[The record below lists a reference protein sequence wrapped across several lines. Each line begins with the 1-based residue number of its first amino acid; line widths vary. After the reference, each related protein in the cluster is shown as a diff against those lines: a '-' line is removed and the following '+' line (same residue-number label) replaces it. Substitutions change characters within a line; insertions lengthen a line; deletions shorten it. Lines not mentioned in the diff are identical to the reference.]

1 MDVIVGHSN
10 ADFDVLAGMLACKKL
25 YPEAILTFSG
35 SCERNVREFI
45 TLHKHI
51 IEITRLRDIDL
62 DRITRFIIVDTKIAG
77 RLGIFEK
84 LVKKRKVVVHLYD
97 HHPRGPK
104 DIRGKLEEIKEVG
117 ATTTILTQIL
127 KRRRIPLT
135 HLEATILALGIYE
148 DTGSFTFP
156 STTRED
162 LEAISWL
169 LDKGANLAMVS
180 DFMNRELSASQVVLL
195 NELLASCK
203 PYLINGI
210 RIDIAQAESEEYIGD
225 IAVLVHKIMDLE
237 NLNVIFT
244 LVRMGERI
252 YLIARSRLETV
263 NVGDIAQEFGGG
275 GHPQAASAT
284 IKKMSL
290 ERVKKRLIK
299 VLKEKIM
306 PLVRAKDM
314 MSSPVKTISIDT
326 TVEEARKILLRW
338 NHTGLPAMEKG
349 RLVGIITRSDIDKAI
364 HHGFGHSRVKG
375 YMSTNLITITP
386 DTSLSGVQSLMLEHN
401 IGRLPV
407 IKRKR
412 MVGIVTRTDLLR
424 ILHEDMVK
432 KPYSQYDLAPDLS
445 KATRH
450 KVRDLMKERPPK
462 EIRDLLKRVG
472 KVGDRLGMGVY
483 VVGGFVRDL
492 LLGIENLD
500 IDIVVEGKGIALAQ
514 KLAKELG
521 GEAKRF
527 PEFGT
532 AVVILPDGFK
542 IDVAT
547 ARTEFYEYP
556 AALPR
561 VEFASLKQDLYRRDF
576 TINSMA
582 LKLNRRGLG
591 DLVDFYG
598 GERDLKK
605 KVVRVLYNLSFVE
618 DPTRIFRAIRFEQRY
633 GFRIDPQTRGF
644 IENAL
649 GEGLFERLGNERMRD
664 ELILILNEKKP
675 LAAVR
680 RMEEF
685 RVLRYIHPEIRLNKR
700 IVRILEEFERRREEY
715 KRMLKGEKVSWWLV
729 NLLALIEDLDLS
741 QTRQLAKRFKFKRK
755 NFDKI
760 IASKEIKK
768 YLIHELS
775 GRKRILPSTIYKRL
789 IKLPLE
795 VLLLILSKSKSPRLK
810 ERVTLYLTTL
820 RKAKLRITG
829 EDLKELGLRPGPQ
842 FKRVLDK
849 VFEARLDGEVKSK
862 GEEKALAKKLIG
874 KRNVLHYLD

>member
-1 MDVIVGHSN
+1 VDVIVGHSN
-10 ADFDVLAGMLACKKL
+10 ADFDVLASMLACKKL
-25 YPEAILTFSG
+25 YPEAVLAFSG

-45 TLHKHI
+45 ILHKHI
-51 IEITRLRDIDL
+51 IEITRSRDIDL
-62 DRITRFIIVDTKIAG
+62 NRINRLIIVDTKIAS
-77 RLGIFEK
+77 RLGNFEG
-84 LVKKRKVVVHLYD
+84 LIRKGKVIVHLYD
-97 HHPRGPK
+97 HHPRGSK

-127 KRRRIPLT
+127 KRRKISLS
-135 HLEATILALGIYE
+135 HLEATILALGVYE

-162 LEAISWL
+162 LGAISWL

-180 DFMNRELSASQVVLL
+180 DFMNRELSAPQVVLL
-195 NELLASCK
+195 NELLVSCK
-203 PYLINGI
+203 PYLISGI
-210 RIDIAQAESEEYIGD
+210 RIDITQAESEEYIGD

-284 IKKMSL
+284 IKKKISM
-290 ERVKKRLIK
+290 ERVKKKLIK
-299 VLKEKIM
+299 VLKEKVK
-306 PLVRAKDM
+306 PLVRARNM
-314 MSSPVKTISIDT
+314 MSSPVKTIPIDT
-326 TVEEARKILLRW
+326 TIEEARKILLRW
-338 NHTGLPAMEKG
+338 NHTGLPVMEKR

-375 YMSTNLITITP
+375 YMSINLVTITAE
-386 DTSLSGVQSLMLEHN
+386 TSLSQIQSLMLEHN

-407 IKRKR
+407 MKKKR

-424 ILHEDMVK
+424 VLHEDMVK
-432 KPYSQYDLAPDLS
+432 KPYSQYDLTPDLS
-445 KATRH
+445 KAIRRN
-450 KVRDLMKERPPK
+450 VRDLMKNRLPK
-462 EIRDLLKRVG
+462 KIQELLKRVSRI
-472 KVGDRLGMGVY
+472 GDRLDMRAY

-492 LLGIENLD
+492 LLGIDNLD
-500 IDIVVEGKGIALAQ
+500 IDIVVERKGIILAQ
-514 KLAKELG
+514 KLAKELK
-521 GEAKRF
+521 GEVKRF

-547 ARTEFYEYP
+547 ARSEFYEYP

-582 LKLNRRGLG
+582 IRLNRKGRG
-591 DLVDFYG
+591 DLIDFYG

-605 KVVRVLYNLSFVE
+605 KMVRVLYNLSFVE

-675 LAAVR
+675 LAAIK

-685 RVLRYIHPEIRLNKR
+685 RVLRYIHPDIKLNKK
-700 IVRILEEFERRREEY
+700 IIKILEEIERRREEY
-715 KRMLKGEKVSWWLV
+715 RRMLKGEKVSWWLV

-741 QTRQLAKRFKFKRK
+741 RTRQLAQRFKFKRK

-760 IASKEIKK
+760 IASKEVEK

-775 GRKRILPSTIYKRL
+775 GKRRMLPSTIYKRL
-789 IKLPLE
+789 TKLPLE

-810 ERVTLYLTTL
+810 ERAVLYLTTL
-820 RKAKLRITG
+820 RKVRIKITG
-829 EDLKELGLRPGPQ
+829 EDLKKLGLAPGPQ
-842 FKRVLDK
+842 FRKVLDR
-849 VFEARLDGEVKSK
+849 VFEARMDGKVKNK
-862 GEEKALAKKLIG
+862 KEEYALVKKLIFNLRG
-874 KRNVLHYLD
+874 K

>member
-10 ADFDVLAGMLACKKL
+10 ADFDVLASMLACKRL
-25 YPEAILTFSG
+25 YPEAVLVFSG

-45 TLHKHI
+45 TFHKHI
-51 IEITRLRDIDL
+51 VETTRSRDIDL
-62 DRITRFIIVDTKIAG
+62 DKITRFIIVDTKIAG

-97 HHPRGPK
+97 HHPRSPK
-104 DIRGKLEEIKEVG
+104 DIRGKLEEIREVG

-127 KRRRIPLT
+127 KRRKIPLT

-148 DTGSFTFP
+148 DTGSCTFP

-169 LDKGANLAMVS
+169 LSKGANLSMVS

-195 NELLASCK
+195 NKLLASCK
-203 PYLINGI
+203 PHLINGI

-244 LVRMGERI
+244 LVRMGKRI
-252 YLIARSRLETV
+252 YLIARSRLEAV
-263 NVGDIAQEFGGG
+263 NVGDIAQEFRGG

-284 IKKMSL
+284 IRKMSL
-290 ERVKKRLIK
+290 EGVKKRLIRI
-299 VLKEKIM
+299 LKERVK
-306 PLVRAKDM
+306 PLVRACDM
-314 MSSPVKTISIDT
+314 MSSPVKTIPIDT
-326 TVEEARKILLRW
+326 TIEEARKILLRW
-338 NHTGLPAMEKG
+338 NHTGLPVMEKG
-349 RLVGIITRSDIDKAI
+349 RLMGIITRSDIDKAI

-375 YMSTNLITITP
+375 YMSINLVTITAE
-386 DTSLSGVQSLMLEHN
+386 TSLSQIQSLMLEHN

-407 IKRKR
+407 MKKKR

-424 ILHEDMVK
+424 VLHEDMVK
-432 KPYSQYDLAPDLS
+432 KPYSQYDLTPDLS
-445 KATRH
+445 KAIRRN
-450 KVRDLMKERPPK
+450 VRDLMKNRLPK
-462 EIRDLLKRVG
+462 KIQALLKRVG
-472 KVGDRLGMGVY
+472 RIGDRLDTRAY

-500 IDIVVEGKGIALAQ
+500 IDIVVEGKGIILAQ
-514 KLAKELG
+514 KLAKELR
-521 GEAKRF
+521 GEVKRF

-547 ARTEFYEYP
+547 ARSEFYEYP

-582 LKLNRRGLG
+582 VRLNRKGLG
-591 DLVDFYG
+591 DLIDFYG

-644 IENAL
+644 IKNAL

-664 ELILILNEKKP
+664 ELILILNEKRP
-675 LAAVR
+675 LGAIR
-680 RMEEF
+680 RMKEF
-685 RVLRYIHPEIRLNKR
+685 RVLKYIHPDLRLNKR
-700 IVRILEEFERRREEY
+700 ITRVLEEIERKREEY
-715 KRMLKGEKVSWWLV
+715 KRMLKGEKVSRWLV

-741 QTRQLAKRFKFKRK
+741 QTRQLAKGFKFKRK

-760 IASKEIKK
+760 IASKEVEKR
-768 YLIHELS
+768 LIHELS
-775 GRKRILPSTIYKRL
+775 GRKRMLPSTIYKRL
-789 IKLPLE
+789 VGLPLE
-795 VLLLILSKSKSPRLK
+795 GLLLILSKSKSSRLK
-810 ERVTLYLTTL
+810 KRVILYLTTL
-820 RKAKLRITG
+820 RKVRIKITG
-829 EDLKELGLRPGPQ
+829 EDLKELGLKPGPQ
-842 FKRVLDK
+842 FKKILNK
-849 VFEARLDGEVKSK
+849 VFEARLDGRVKNKKEERAMAK
-862 GEEKALAKKLIG
+862 GLAKECGEK
-874 KRNVLHYLD
+874 

>member
-10 ADFDVLAGMLACKKL
+10 ADFDVLASMLACKKL

-35 SCERNVREFI
+35 SCERNVREFV
-45 TLHKHI
+45 TLHKHV

-84 LVKKRKVVVHLYD
+84 LIKKKKVTIHLYD

-104 DIRGKLEEIKEVG
+104 DIRGKMEEIKEVG
-117 ATTTILTQIL
+117 ATATILTQIL

-135 HLEATILALGIYE
+135 HLEATILALGVYE

-162 LEAISWL
+162 LGAISWL
-169 LDKGANLAMVS
+169 LEKGANLAMVS
-180 DFMNRELSASQVVLL
+180 EFMNRELSASQVVLL
-195 NELLASCK
+195 NELLVSCK

-210 RIDIAQAESEEYIGD
+210 RIDIAQAESKEYIGD
-225 IAVLVHKIMDLE
+225 VAVLVHKIMDLE
-237 NLNVIFT
+237 NLNVILT

-263 NVGDIAQEFGGG
+263 DVGNITREFGGG

-284 IKKMSL
+284 IKRMSL
-290 ERVKKRLIK
+290 EKARKRLIK
-299 VLKEKIM
+299 VLKERIK
-306 PLVRAKDM
+306 PLVGAGDM
-314 MSSPVKTISIDT
+314 MSSPVKTISLDT

-338 NHTGLPAMEKG
+338 NHTGLPVMEKR
-349 RLVGIITRSDIDKAI
+349 RLVGIITRSDIDKAV
-364 HHGFGHSRVKG
+364 HHGLGHSRVKG
-375 YMSTNLITITP
+375 YMSTNLITIAP
-386 DTSLSGVQSLMLEHN
+386 DTSFSRIQSLMLQHN

-407 IKRKR
+407 IEKKR

-432 KPYSQYDLAPDLS
+432 KPYSQYDLVPDLK
-445 KATRH
+445 KAARH
-450 KVRDLMKERPPK
+450 NVKNLLKVRLPK
-462 EIRDLLKRVG
+462 DIRNLLKRIG
-472 KVGDRLGMGVY
+472 RIGDELNMGAY

-500 IDIVVEGKGIALAQ
+500 IDIVVEGRGMALAQ

-521 GEAKRF
+521 REAKRF

-532 AVVILPDGFK
+532 AVVILPHGFK

-547 ARTEFYEYP
+547 ARSEFYEYP

-582 LKLNRRGLG
+582 IKLNRKGSG
-591 DLVDFYG
+591 DLIDFYG

-675 LAAVR
+675 LAAIE

-685 RVLRYIHPEIRLNKR
+685 RVLRYIHPDLRLNKK
-700 IVRILEEFERRREEY
+700 ITRILEEIERKKEEY
-715 KRMLKGEKVSWWLV
+715 KRKLKGEKVSWWLV

-741 QTRQLAKRFKFKRK
+741 RTKQLAKRFKFKRK

-760 IASKEIKK
+760 IASKEVEK
-768 YLIHELS
+768 YLVHELS
-775 GRKRILPSTIYKRL
+775 GKKRMLPSTIYKKL

-795 VLLLILSKSKSPRLK
+795 VLLLILTKSKSPRLK
-810 ERVTLYLTTL
+810 ERVNLYLTTL
-820 RKAKLRITG
+820 RKVRIKITG
-829 EDLKELGLRPGPQ
+829 EDLKRLGLAPSPQ
-842 FKRVLDK
+842 FKKVLDRI
-849 VFEARLDGEVKSK
+849 FEARLDGRVKSRR
-862 GEEKALAKKLIG
+862 EELVYVKELAQKILRERG
-874 KRNVLHYLD
+874 Y

>member
-1 MDVIVGHSN
+1 VDVVVGHSN
-10 ADFDVLAGMLACKKL
+10 ADFDVLASMLACKKL

-51 IEITRLRDIDL
+51 IEITRLKDIDL
-62 DRITRFIIVDTKIAG
+62 DRINRLIIVDTKTAS
-77 RLGIFEK
+77 RLGNFEG
-84 LVKKRKVVVHLYD
+84 LIRKGKVIIHLYD
-97 HHPRGPK
+97 HHPRGLK

-127 KRRRIPLT
+127 KRRKIFLS
-135 HLEATILALGIYE
+135 HLEATILALGVYE
-148 DTGSFTFP
+148 DTGSLTFP

-162 LEAISWL
+162 LRAISWL

-195 NELLASCK
+195 NELLASCRL
-203 PYLINGI
+203 YLINGI

-225 IAVLVHKIMDLE
+225 IAVLIHKIMDLE

-284 IKKMSL
+284 IKKKISL
-290 ERVKKRLIK
+290 ERVKKKLIK
-299 VLKEKIM
+299 VLKEKVK
-306 PLVRAKDM
+306 PLVRTCDM
-314 MSSPVKTISIDT
+314 MSSPVKTIPIDT
-326 TVEEARKILLRW
+326 TIEEARKILLRW
-338 NHTGLPAMEKG
+338 NHTGLPVMEKR
-349 RLVGIITRSDIDKAI
+349 RLVGMITRSDIDKAI

-375 YMSTNLITITP
+375 YMSTNLVTITP
-386 DTSLSGVQSLMLEHN
+386 ETSLSQIQSLMLEHN

-407 IKRKR
+407 IKKKR
-412 MVGIVTRTDLLR
+412 IVGIVTRTDLLR
-424 ILHEDMVK
+424 VLHEDMVK
-432 KPYSQYDLAPDLS
+432 KPYSQYDLTPELK
-445 KATRH
+445 KAARH
-450 KVRDLMKERPPK
+450 NVKNVLKARLPK
-462 EIRDLLKRVG
+462 DIQDLLKKVGRVG
-472 KVGDRLGMGVY
+472 DGLNMGVY

-492 LLGIENLD
+492 LLEIENLD
-500 IDIVVEGKGIALAQ
+500 IDIVVEGKGITLAQ

-521 GEAKRF
+521 GEVKRF

-532 AVVILPDGFK
+532 AVVILPDGSK

-547 ARTEFYEYP
+547 ARSEFYEYP

-582 LKLNRRGLG
+582 VRLNRKGLG
-591 DLVDFYG
+591 DLIDFYG

-605 KVVRVLYNLSFVE
+605 KVVRILYNLSFVE

-633 GFRIDPQTRGF
+633 GFKIDPQTRGF

-675 LAAVR
+675 LGAIE
-680 RMEEF
+680 RMKEF
-685 RVLRYIHPEIRLNKR
+685 RVLRYIHPDLGLNKR
-700 IVRILEEFERRREEY
+700 ITRILERIERKREEY

-729 NLLALIEDLDLS
+729 NLLALIEDLDLAR
-741 QTRQLAKRFKFKRK
+741 TRQLAKRFKFKRK

-760 IASKEIKK
+760 IASKEVEKH
-768 YLIHELS
+768 LVHELS
-775 GRKRILPSTIYKRL
+775 GRKRMLPSTIYKRL
-789 IKLPLE
+789 TGLPLE
-795 VLLLILSKSKSPRLK
+795 VLLLILSKSKSPRLNK
-810 ERVTLYLTTL
+810 RIILYLTIL
-820 RKAKLRITG
+820 RKVSIKITG
-829 EDLKELGLRPGPQ
+829 EDLKELGLKPGPQ
-842 FKRVLDK
+842 FKKILNKIFAARMDGK
-849 VFEARLDGEVKSK
+849 VKNKR
-862 GEEKALAKKLIG
+862 EEYALARTLVANLRRK
-874 KRNVLHYLD
+874 

>member
-10 ADFDVLAGMLACKKL
+10 ADFDVLASMLACKKL
-25 YPEAILTFSG
+25 YPEALLAFSG
-35 SCERNVREFI
+35 SCERNVREFV

-104 DIRGKLEEIKEVG
+104 DIRGKLEEVKEVG

-162 LEAISWL
+162 LRAISWL
-169 LDKGANLAMVS
+169 LSKGANLSMVS

-203 PYLINGI
+203 PHLINGI
-210 RIDIAQAESEEYIGD
+210 RIDIAQAESKEYIGD

-263 NVGDIAQEFGGG
+263 SVGNIAQEFGGG

-284 IKKMSL
+284 IRKMSL
-290 ERVKKRLIK
+290 ERVKERLIR
-299 VLKEKIM
+299 VLKERVK
-306 PLVRAKDM
+306 PLVRACDM
-314 MSSPVKTISIDT
+314 MSSPVKTIPIDT

-338 NHTGLPAMEKG
+338 NHTGLPVMERG

-364 HHGFGHSRVKG
+364 HHSFGHSRVKG
-375 YMSTNLITITP
+375 YMSTNLITVTP
-386 DTSLSGVQSLMLEHN
+386 DTSLSGIQSLMLEHN

-450 KVRDLMKERPPK
+450 KVRDLMKERLPK
-462 EIRDLLKRVG
+462 EIRELLERIGRVG
-472 KVGDRLGMGVY
+472 DELNMGAY

-598 GERDLKK
+598 GKRDLEKK
-605 KVVRVLYNLSFVE
+605 IVRVSYNLSFVE

-633 GFRIDPQTRGF
+633 GFRIDPQTQGF

-649 GEGLFERLGNERMRD
+649 GERLFEKLGNERVRN
-664 ELILILNEKKP
+664 ELILILNERRP
-675 LAAVR
+675 LGAIK
-680 RMEEF
+680 RMKEF
-685 RVLRYIHPEIRLNKR
+685 RVLRYVHPDIRLNKR
-700 IVRILEEFERRREEY
+700 ITRILKEIERKKEEY
-715 KRMLKGEKVSWWLV
+715 EKMLQGEKVSWWLV

-741 QTRQLAKRFKFKRK
+741 RTRQLAKRFKFKRK

-760 IASKEIKK
+760 IASKEVEEH
-768 YLIHELS
+768 LLHDLA
-775 GRKRILPSTIYKRL
+775 GRKRMLSSTIYKRL

-795 VLLLILSKSKSPRLK
+795 VLLLILTKSKNPRLK
-810 ERVTLYLTTL
+810 ERVILYLTDL
-820 RKAKLRITG
+820 RGVKIKITG
-829 EDLKELGLRPGPQ
+829 EELKELGLKPGPQ
-842 FKRVLDK
+842 FKKVLDRI
-849 VFEARLDGEVKSK
+849 FEARLDGKVKNKKEEWAMAK
-862 GEEKALAKKLIG
+862 GLIM
-874 KRNVLHYLD
+874 KTRRK